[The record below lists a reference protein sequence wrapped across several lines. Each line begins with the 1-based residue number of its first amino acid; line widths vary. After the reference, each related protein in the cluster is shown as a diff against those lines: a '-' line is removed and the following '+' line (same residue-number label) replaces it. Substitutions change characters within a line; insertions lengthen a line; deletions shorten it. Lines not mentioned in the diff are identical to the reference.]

1 MLVKNIIAY
10 SACLCI
16 SSLSAE
22 KSGAYVEGGFQYSNF
37 SGTNATIHTS
47 YPTYTAYIT
56 KPNGHGQIVREA
68 IRILGSP
75 GSATITTYNGN
86 LYGIDLQVGYKQFFG
101 RKKHFGLRYYGIF
114 SGQGGN
120 SSAIVGSIINQPSAN
135 LFYGVGI
142 DTLFNFYEKHN
153 RTFGIFA
160 GIMIGGSSWIMGKST
175 APDDC
180 QWTTTNSDG
189 ASTCATMNQFYA
201 QEAKSI
207 NNHTNSPTNPSG
219 ETATFSPTFV
229 QFIFNVG
236 LRTNFTKHQ
245 GFEFGVRIPT
255 IDDPYFTIKRN
266 TIGVNPNWL
275 TGGKNSKETIVFRR
289 NVSLYWN
296 YVFNF

>member
-1 MLVKNIIAY
+1 MLLKNIIAY
-10 SACLCI
+10 GVCLCI

-37 SGTNATIHTS
+37 SWADTKIHTS
-47 YPTYTAYIT
+47 YPTYTT
-56 KPNGHGQIVREA
+56 KPTCKNGICTSLITPGRA
-68 IRILGSP
+68 
-75 GSATITTYNGN
+75 GSATITTYSGN
-86 LYGIDLQVGYKQFFG
+86 LYGIDVQVGYKQFFG

-120 SSAIVGSIINQPSAN
+120 SSAIVGYIINQPSAN

-189 ASTCATMNQFYA
+189 SSTCATMNQFYA
-201 QEAKSI
+201 QEAKNI

-236 LRTNFTKHQ
+236 FRTNFTKHQ

-275 TGGKNSKETIVFRR
+275 TGGKNSKETIAFRR